1 MVADYSFSY
10 LMRRFPVLLIIL
22 LAGPG
27 MRESNAA
34 SAPDFNRD
42 IRPILSDKCFRCHG
56 PDENERKGG
65 LNGLRLD
72 SVQGAREDLGGGAF
86 AIVPG
91 KPEKSELMARVT
103 STDEEEVMPP
113 PETHK
118 ILRPSDIA
126 MLEQWVRE
134 GAIYEDHWA
143 FVPPQRPVEPVNAAR
158 ADWARNAIDR
168 FVLARLEKEDL
179 TPSPEADRRTLIRRT
194 SGMTSRNRLGP
205 EHAR

>member
-1 MVADYSFSY
+1 MVADYSFRY
-10 LMRRFPVLLIIL
+10 LMRRLPALLIVL

-72 SVQGAREDLGGGAF
+72 SAEGAREDLGGGAF

-91 KPEKSELMARVT
+91 KPEKSELIARVT
-103 STDEEEVMPP
+103 SSDDEEVMPP
-113 PETHK
+113 RKTGK
-118 ILRPSDIA
+118 SLS
-126 MLEQWVRE
+126 EQEIDVLKRWITG
-134 GAIYEDHWA
+134 GASYAQHW
-143 FVPPQRPVEPVNAAR
+143 
-158 ADWARNAIDR
+158 
-168 FVLARLEKEDL
+168 
-179 TPSPEADRRTLIRRT
+179 SY
-194 SGMTSRNRLGP
+194 
-205 EHAR
+205 